1 MSSGVHMFTYLLG
14 IIHEFERK
22 HGRRP
27 QLVCLNTR
35 HMRQFMEECPDLFD
49 RQTAMPLGFRILVL
63 PESELSHPKA
73 VWLPP
78 RKRTKPRAPN
88 GEPLAL
94 LAWTNKRQRQTE
106 G

>member
-1 MSSGVHMFTYLLG
+1 MLTYLLG
-14 IIHEFERK
+14 IIGTFERK

-27 QLVCLNTR
+27 QLICLNTR

-49 RQTAMPLGFRILVL
+49 QETAMPLGFRIMVL

-78 RKRTKPRAPN
+78 RRREKPLQHGHGSAALIAWKQKRREL
-88 GEPLAL
+88 G
-94 LAWTNKRQRQTE
+94 
-106 G
+106 